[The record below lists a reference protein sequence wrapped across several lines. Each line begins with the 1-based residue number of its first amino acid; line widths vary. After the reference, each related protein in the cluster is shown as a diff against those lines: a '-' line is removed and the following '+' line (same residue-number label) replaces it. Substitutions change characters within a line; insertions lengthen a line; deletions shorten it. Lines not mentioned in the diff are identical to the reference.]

1 MSYLSLDSLI
11 KEITQQILPY
21 RNGIRYVCPIDG
33 KQTSISSQENQSTE
47 VLNKIPQQYLT
58 KSSGIL
64 SEACSHE
71 TFSQCN

>member
-21 RNGIRYVCPIDG
+21 RNGIRYVLPLDG

-47 VLNKIPQQYLT
+47 VLNKIPQQISDQV
-58 KSSGIL
+58 KWD
-64 SEACSHE
+64 
-71 TFSQCN
+71 FV

>member
-1 MSYLSLDSLI
+1 MSYLSLDSPI

-47 VLNKIPQQYLT
+47 VLNKIPQQISDQV
-58 KSSGIL
+58 KWD
-64 SEACSHE
+64 
-71 TFSQCN
+71 FV